1 MDDLFWRAAIGGAV
15 LGAVAGP
22 IGCFVLWRRMA
33 YLGASIA
40 HMALLGV
47 ALGLIFGISP
57 LLGVLATSIV
67 AALLLARAPA
77 YASSGAQ
84 TGPGGNP
91 MGALVPAD
99 TLIGLV
105 GHAGLA
111 LGFVLL
117 ATLETVRAD
126 LLGYLFGDV
135 LAIDIADLIEIALMG
150 ALALLLLM
158 LIWRPLLSDTVNPD
172 IAAAE
177 AGSAQGAYARVIF
190 LALVAGLIAFGLK
203 IVGALLIIAL
213 LVFPPAAARPF
224 ARSPEGMALMAA
236 LFGALAAPLGL
247 WGAFEWDL
255 PAGPAIVLA
264 ASVLYLAT
272 AAVARLRA

>member
-1 MDDLFWRAAIGGAV
+1 
-15 LGAVAGP
+15 
-22 IGCFVLWRRMA
+22 
-33 YLGASIA
+33 
-40 HMALLGV
+40 MALLGV

-57 LLGVLATSIV
+57 LLGVLATSIA

-77 YASSGAQ
+77 YAASGAQ
-84 TGPGGNP
+84 TGPAGRP
-91 MGALVPAD
+91 LGALVPTD

-135 LAIDIADLIEIALMG
+135 LAIDSDDLIQIALMG
-150 ALALLLLM
+150 ALALLLLI

-177 AGSAQGAYARVIF
+177 LGSASGTYARGIF

-213 LVFPPAAARPF
+213 LVMPPAAARPF
-224 ARSPEGMALMAA
+224 ARTPEGMALMAA

-247 WGAFEWDL
+247 WGAFAWDI

-264 ASVLYLAT
+264 ASALYLAT
-272 AAVARLRA
+272 TGAARLRS